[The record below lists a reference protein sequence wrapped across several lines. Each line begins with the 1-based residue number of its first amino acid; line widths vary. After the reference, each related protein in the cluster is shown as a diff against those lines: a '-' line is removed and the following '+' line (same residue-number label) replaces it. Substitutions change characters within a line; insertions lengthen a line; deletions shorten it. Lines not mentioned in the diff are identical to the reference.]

1 MALVAC
7 SVCGK
12 PYPENGVPYKCIC
25 GGIFDYV
32 DFPAYGRV
40 QGNISSGLGTYL
52 PSLGLPADAELI
64 SLGEGNTPLIPY
76 VIKKKKVFLKMEGHN
91 PSGSYKDRGSA
102 VLASFLKSRGVNF
115 AVEDSSGN
123 AGASFA
129 AYCARAGIH
138 AKVFAPDSASG
149 PKRIQIEAY
158 GANLVLVPGA
168 RSEAAKAV
176 LAAVDQGVVYG
187 SHAWMPFG
195 LCGIA
200 TIAYELFLQLGEAA
214 GTIIVPV
221 GHGGLL
227 YGIMKGFENLAKAG
241 LINRQPYFVGVQAQ
255 GCAPLVDAYRHQLV
269 ETRDVP
275 FFSTLAEGVR
285 VTKPA
290 RAKPILEHFQSG
302 GGRVLAVAEDDLRIA
317 WKESARAGFF
327 MEPTSALVWAA
338 ALRHFADFKSP
349 IVAVITGSGYKSSI
363 PQ

>member
-158 GANLVLVPGA
+158 GANLVLVPVHA
-168 RSEAAKAV
+168 VKPRKPFSRSGSGSGVRKPCLDAV
-176 LAAVDQGVVYG
+176 RLMRHRYD
-187 SHAWMPFG
+187 S
-195 LCGIA
+195 LR
-200 TIAYELFLQLGEAA
+200 TFLQLGEAA
-214 GTIIVPV
+214 GTIYRSVWARRIALW
-221 GHGGLL
+221 HHEGL
-227 YGIMKGFENLAKAG
+227 ENLAKAG
-241 LINRQPYFVGVQAQ
+241 LINRQPYFVGYKRKD
-255 GCAPLVDAYRHQLV
+255 APLSLMRIGINWWKHAMCH
-269 ETRDVP
+269 
-275 FFSTLAEGVR
+275 FS
-285 VTKPA
+285 
-290 RAKPILEHFQSG
+290 
-302 GGRVLAVAEDDLRIA
+302 LR
-317 WKESARAGFF
+317 WLKG
-327 MEPTSALVWAA
+327 
-338 ALRHFADFKSP
+338 
-349 IVAVITGSGYKSSI
+349 
-363 PQ
+363 

>member
-12 PYPENGVPYKCIC
+12 PYPENGAPYKCTC
-25 GGIFDYV
+25 GGIYDHV
-32 DFPAYGRV
+32 EFPAYQRLE
-40 QGNISSGLGTYL
+40 GNPSSGLGSYF
-52 PSLGLPADAELI
+52 PALGLPANGEMI
-64 SLGEGNTPLIPY
+64 SLGEGNTPLIPFETDKNK
-76 VIKKKKVFLKMEGHN
+76 IFLKMESQN
-91 PSGSYKDRGSA
+91 PTGSYKDRGSA
-102 VLASFLKSRGVNF
+102 VLVSFLKSRGVDF

-129 AYCARAGIH
+129 AYCARAGIQ
-138 AKVFAPDSASG
+138 ARVYAPDSASG

-158 GANLVLVPGA
+158 GANLVLVPGT
-168 RSEAAKAV
+168 RSEATKAV
-176 LAAVDQGVVYG
+176 LAAVDQGAVYG

-200 TIAYELFLQLGEAA
+200 TMAYELFEQLGQAP
-214 GTIIVPV
+214 GTILVPF

-227 YGIMKGFENLAKAG
+227 YGLMRGFENLEKAG
-241 LINRQPYFVGVQAQ
+241 HITRQPYYVGVQSQ
-255 GCAPLVDAYRHQLV
+255 GCAPLYDAYRHNMI

-275 FFSTLAEGVR
+275 VIYTLAEGVR
-285 VTKPA
+285 VTQPA
-290 RAKPILEHFQSG
+290 RAQPILKRLQCEK
-302 GGRVLAVAEDDLRIA
+302 GRVLVIAEDDLRVA

-338 ALRHFADFKSP
+338 ALKNDEDFKSP